1 YTEGAPEANVPACVT
16 CHGPEAQGAGP
27 IARLAG
33 QLFKYTR
40 KQLLNWSTDRIPD
53 PALAEKLGVMRP
65 VARSLSK
72 TQIDALASYLNWL
85 K

>member
-1 YTEGAPEANVPACVT
+1 VPACVT

-33 QLFKYTR
+33 QLHSYTR
-40 KQLLNWSTDRIPD
+40 KQLLNWSKDRVPD
-53 PALAEKLGVMRP
+53 PALVEKLGVMRP
-65 VARSLSK
+65 VAQSLSK
-72 TQIDALASYLNWL
+72 SQIDALASYLNSL